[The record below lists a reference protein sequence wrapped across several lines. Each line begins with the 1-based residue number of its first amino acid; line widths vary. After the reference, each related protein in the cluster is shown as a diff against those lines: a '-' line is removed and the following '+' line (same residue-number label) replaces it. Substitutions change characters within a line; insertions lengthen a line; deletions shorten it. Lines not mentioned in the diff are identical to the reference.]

1 MILAV
6 YKSSQILKDNS
17 GMTTIELI
25 RIIIRDQLTYFSV
38 WVTRHKYLRS
48 LIITYEPIFRLI
60 FVSVAAILNYF
71 FTPPT
76 IPGLIITESIGN
88 PSILSSV
95 GARLLL
101 NMKEAGAKGLNEGM
115 ISGALIDTVSGMDFA
130 APPTQ
135 VSKTSSFEGAEGRG
149 SGGDMDTVD
158 VWKNHIVL
166 DASSSSLHSLFVGGT
181 DTMWNMIALWDR
193 SYLLASIFTPA
204 NINVQAATE

>member
-6 YKSSQILKDNS
+6 YKSSQILKDNP

-38 WVTRHKYLRS
+38 WVTRHKYPCS

-115 ISGALIDTVSGMDFA
+115 ISGALTDTISGMDFA
-130 APPTQ
+130 APPAQ
-135 VSKTSSFEGAEGRG
+135 VSKASSFEGAEGRG

-158 VWKNHIVL
+158 V
-166 DASSSSLHSLFVGGT
+166 
-181 DTMWNMIALWDR
+181 
-193 SYLLASIFTPA
+193 
-204 NINVQAATE
+204 